1 MKKLFEPHSKK
12 YQITSY
18 HNQNQN
24 YYYQVYICLHN
35 LSSFFI
41 NKIYSYHHCTTNNCG
56 KKISINN
63 VPFNHFFTS
72 LANAN
77 EIVKENKAITN
88 DIINVNK
95 KSLKLLGRTNKG
107 EITPAENQ
115 ATVILPNISEIL
127 SN

>member
-1 MKKLFEPHSKK
+1 MKNLFEPHSKK

-18 HNQNQN
+18 HNQNQRYN
-24 YYYQVYICLHN
+24 YQINICLHN
-35 LSSFFI
+35 LTSPFI
-41 NKIYSYHHCTTNNCG
+41 NKIYCNHNHATNNSG
-56 KKISINN
+56 KKISIND

-72 LANAN
+72 FANVN
-77 EIVKENKAITN
+77 EIIKENKAITN

-95 KSLKLLGRTNKG
+95 KSLRLLGITNKG

-115 ATVILPNISEIL
+115 ATEILPNISEIL